1 MEKGVVDFVSDL
13 AGEIQIVHVLL
24 LLLLLLLMMMMM
36 MIMLSMSIL
45 MTADDYGYN
54 DDDTGTVDR
63 VA

>member
-24 LLLLLLLMMMMM
+24 LLTMAMM
-36 MIMLSMSIL
+36 MIMLSMTIL

>member
-1 MEKGVVDFVSDL
+1 
-13 AGEIQIVHVLL
+13 VHVLL
-24 LLLLLLLMMMMM
+24 FLTMAMM
-36 MIMLSMSIL
+36 MIMLSMTIL